1 MSYFLTY
8 QYFIH
13 FSTEHYYSNLDF
25 IIHALL
31 TLIPLLIVVAFFT
44 LAERKAMASIQRRK
58 GPNIVGI

>member
-8 QYFIH
+8 YYFVS
-13 FSTEHYYSNLDF
+13 FSIEYYYSTLDF